1 VLKTQSTVPTPL
13 TVLPLLKLHLHKAL
27 LLLVLLL
34 LMPPLLLLQLQLLW

>member
-27 LLLVLLL
+27 LLLLVL
-34 LMPPLLLLQLQLLW
+34 PPLLLQLQLLW

>member
-27 LLLVLLL
+27 LLLLLL
-34 LMPPLLLLQLQLLW
+34 LPPLLLELQLLW